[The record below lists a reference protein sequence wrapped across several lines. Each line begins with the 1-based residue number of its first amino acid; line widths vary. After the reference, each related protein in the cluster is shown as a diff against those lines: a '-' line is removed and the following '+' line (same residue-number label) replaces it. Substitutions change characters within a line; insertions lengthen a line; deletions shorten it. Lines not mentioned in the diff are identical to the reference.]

1 MRVAITSHGCRLNH
15 FEGDAMG
22 RLAAQAGHELV
33 DLAAAPDVVVVNT
46 CTITHDADADARQA
60 IRRIARRWPA
70 ARIVATGCYANG
82 DPAALEALPGVAAV
96 VGNREKDRWLDLLEA
111 ARPGKVDVAVGELSR
126 RVRLARLQ
134 PAIERR
140 RSRALLKIQDGCNYR
155 CAFCIVPQV
164 RGRSTSV
171 EPERLAAQLR
181 EVVEAGAPEVV
192 LTGVHLGTY
201 GWDLRPRSGLR
212 ELLERLLREVPT
224 ARLRL
229 GSLDPHELDDPLL
242 ELLATQPRICRHL
255 HLPLQ
260 SGDPEVLRR
269 MRRVHRVHEIER
281 QVPRA
286 VAAIPGVAI
295 GTDLIVGFPGED
307 ARAFAN
313 TYALLEALPI
323 AYAHVFS
330 YSVRA
335 GTEAA
340 QMPEQVEP
348 GVKAERSRR
357 LRELSQRKWAAF
369 ARAAIGA
376 RARAVV
382 HRGRDRQSGDLV
394 ALTDNYIRVQVPGD
408 DALFGRL
415 VELEIRSVD
424 AEGRVAGA
432 IVAGA

>member
-22 RLAAQAGHELV
+22 RLAAEAGHELV
-33 DLAAAPDVVVVNT
+33 DLAADPEVVVVNT

-60 IRRIARRWPA
+60 IRRIARRWPG

-96 VGNREKDRWLDLLEA
+96 VGNREKGRWLEHIEQA
-111 ARPGKVDVAVGELSR
+111 QPGVVDVAVGDLSR
-126 RVRLARLQ
+126 RVRLARLR

-171 EPERLAAQLR
+171 EPERLVLQLR
-181 EVVEAGAPEVV
+181 ELVDAGAPEVV

-201 GWDLRPRSGLR
+201 GWDLRPRGGL
-212 ELLERLLREVPT
+212 LGLLRRLHAEVPA

-242 ELLATQPRICRHL
+242 DHLAAEPRICRHL
-255 HLPLQ
+255 HLPVQ
-260 SGDPEVLRR
+260 SGDAEVLRR

-295 GTDLIVGFPGED
+295 GTDIIVGFPGED
-307 ARAFAN
+307 ERAFAN
-313 TYALLEALPI
+313 TYGLVEALPI

-330 YSVRA
+330 YSIRA

-340 QMPEQVEP
+340 AMADQVEP
-348 GVKAERSRR
+348 GVKAARSER
-357 LRELSQRKWAAF
+357 LRGLSRRKWAAF
-369 ARAAIGA
+369 ARAAIGT
-376 RARAVV
+376 RAPAVV
-382 HRGRDRQSGDLV
+382 HRSRDRRSGDLV
-394 ALTDNYIRVQVPGD
+394 ALTDNYLRVRVPGE
-408 DALFGRL
+408 DALFGRP
-415 VELEIRSVD
+415 VEVEVQGVD
-424 AEGRVAGA
+424 DDGRAFGAVVAS
-432 IVAGA
+432 